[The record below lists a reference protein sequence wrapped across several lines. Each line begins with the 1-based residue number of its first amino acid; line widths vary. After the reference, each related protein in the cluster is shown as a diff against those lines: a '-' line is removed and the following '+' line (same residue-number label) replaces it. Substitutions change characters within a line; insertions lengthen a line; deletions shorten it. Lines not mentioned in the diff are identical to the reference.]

1 MEPLGRVAEWQTRW
15 LQVPVSARTW
25 GFKSPLAHEMTSHI
39 AHDAEISD
47 SAQIGDGSQVWNLTQ
62 VRDGVK
68 IGSACVIGRSVYIGP
83 GVRIGNNCK
92 IQNNALVYDPAV
104 LDDGVFIGP
113 GVILTNDRV
122 PRAVTPDGDLKSAAD
137 WDPVGVRIGT
147 GASIGAGSVCVAP
160 ISIGAWA
167 MVAAGST
174 VIRDVPDHALV
185 AGNPARLVGWVGRG
199 GTRLQEA
206 DGLLVDATSGDRY
219 RETDGQLTRLS

>member
-1 MEPLGRVAEWQTRW
+1 MAEWQTRW

-25 GFKSPLAHEMTSHI
+25 GFKSPLAHNMTSHI

-47 SAQIGDGSQVWNLTQ
+47 SAQIGDRSQVWNLTQ

-68 IGSACVIGRSVYIGP
+68 IGSSCVIGRSVYIGP

-92 IQNNALVYDPAV
+92 IQNNALIYDPAV

-137 WDPVGVRIGT
+137 WDPVECESELEHRSAQVRC
-147 GASIGAGSVCVAP
+147 ASPRSPSGLGRWLPPA
-160 ISIGAWA
+160 
-167 MVAAGST
+167 
-174 VIRDVPDHALV
+174 
-185 AGNPARLVGWVGRG
+185 ARLF
-199 GTRLQEA
+199 GTCPI
-206 DGLLVDATSGDRY
+206 
-219 RETDGQLTRLS
+219 TR